1 MKHLPACCALLVGT
15 GCFKAPEIVVQDR
28 ATALEEQ
35 AAGSF
40 EDLERK
46 LTRAA
51 IAPRPVPFT
60 PQELEALGIHE
71 APLPSSSEMTEAD
84 RVDRFLKQRCVG
96 EGNDGLLIETPST
109 CRGAI
114 DPEVAR
120 ETIDRS
126 NAARARLWKWMQEQ
140 RAGAKADELRKSW
153 WAAHAHGVVCGA
165 WVQRP
170 DGGWEAKKC

>member
-1 MKHLPACCALLVGT
+1 MTRPMVGVALLFCA
-15 GCFKAPEIVVQDR
+15 GCFKAPEIVVVDR

-40 EDLERK
+40 DELERK
-46 LTRAA
+46 LVRAA

-71 APLPSSSEMTEAD
+71 APLPASSEMTDAD
-84 RVDRFLKQRCVG
+84 RLDRFLKQHCVG
-96 EGNDGLLIETPST
+96 EGSDGLLIETPSA
-109 CRGAI
+109 CRGAV
-114 DPEVAR
+114 DPEVVR
-120 ETIDRS
+120 EMIERS

-140 RAGAKADELRKSW
+140 RAAGKPDDVRRSW
-153 WAAHAHGVVCGA
+153 QSAHAHGIVCGG
-165 WVQRP
+165 WVQRQ

>member
-1 MKHLPACCALLVGT
+1 MKRLFACCALLAGA
-15 GCFKAPEIVVQDR
+15 GCFKAPEIVVVDR

-40 EDLERK
+40 DDLERK
-46 LTRAA
+46 LVRAA

-71 APLPSSSEMTEAD
+71 APLPNASEMTDAD
-84 RVDRFLKQRCVG
+84 RLDRFLKQRCVG

-109 CRGAI
+109 CRGVI
-114 DPEVAR
+114 DQEVAR
-120 ETIDRS
+120 EMIERT
-126 NAARARLWKWMQEQ
+126 NAARARLWRWMQEQ
-140 RAGAKADELRKSW
+140 RGGAKGADPRKSW
-153 WAAHAHGVVCGA
+153 QAAHARGVVCGA
-165 WVQRP
+165 WVQRG